1 MRYKKIDFE
10 SEMKFENDCL
20 LLMSLMA
27 SKIFMNIWHI
37 QKKVVY
43 FLTTKTL
50 FYVTKDTRDN
60 L

>member
-50 FYVTKDTRDN
+50 FYVTKDTGDN

>member
-20 LLMSLMA
+20 LLMSLMT

-50 FYVTKDTRDN
+50 FYVTKDTGDN